1 MTVCWLAACSASFNL
16 ACLRRVLI
24 FWFWVLSFD
33 LACLRRANVSWLSVL
48 SFDLVRLR
56 RVVFFL
62 GSRRSL

>member
-1 MTVCWLAACSASFNL
+1 MWLACGASF
-16 ACLRRVLI
+16 

-33 LACLRRANVSWLSVL
+33 LACLRRVIFFWLSVL

-56 RVVFFL
+56 RVDFFL